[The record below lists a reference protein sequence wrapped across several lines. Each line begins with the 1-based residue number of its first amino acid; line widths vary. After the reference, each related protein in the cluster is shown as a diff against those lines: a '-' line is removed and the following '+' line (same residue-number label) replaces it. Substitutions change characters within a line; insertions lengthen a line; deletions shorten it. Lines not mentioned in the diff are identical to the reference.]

1 MKGDKQVNLRARII
15 KLVFTGIMMCL
26 IIIATMFIRVP
37 IPFTQGYVHLGDAM
51 IFLSVL
57 VLGWRYGAVAAGI
70 GSALGDILGGYAVW
84 APWTLCV
91 KAGMAVIMGLFIAN
105 ALKKER
111 SARFFLLVEFIGMAL
126 AGIWMCAGYYVAEA
140 VIYGNWATPA
150 LAVPWNVGQF
160 VVGMAIAISL
170 AAALY
175 KTSAAKHFTYR
186 LDSALK
192 DTSL

>member
-1 MKGDKQVNLRARII
+1 VNLRERII

-57 VLGWRYGAVAAGI
+57 VLGWRYGAVAAGV
-70 GSALGDILGGYAVW
+70 GSALADILIGYAVW
-84 APWTLCV
+84 APWTLCI
-91 KAGMAVIMGLFIAN
+91 KAGMAVLMGMFIARS
-105 ALKKER
+105 LKKER
-111 SARFFLLVEFIGMAL
+111 SARFFLFAEFFGMTL
-126 AGIWMCAGYYVAEA
+126 AGIWMCGGYYIAEA

-150 LAVPWNVGQF
+150 LAVPWNIGQF
-160 VVGMAIAISL
+160 VVGMVIAISL

-186 LDSALK
+186 FDAANKPNRRPDSI
-192 DTSL
+192 

>member
-1 MKGDKQVNLRARII
+1 
-15 KLVFTGIMMCL
+15 MMCL

-57 VLGWRYGAVAAGI
+57 VLGWRYGAAAAGI
-70 GSALGDILGGYAVW
+70 GSALGDVLGGYAVW
-84 APWTLCV
+84 APWTLCI
-91 KAGMAVIMGLFIAN
+91 KAGMAVFMGLFIAH

-111 SARFFLLVEFIGMAL
+111 SARFFLISEFVGMTL
-126 AGIWMCAGYYVAEA
+126 GGIWMCAGYYVAEA

-160 VVGMAIAISL
+160 VVGMVIAISL

-186 LDSALK
+186 TDAVEKANRLSDR
-192 DTSL
+192 T